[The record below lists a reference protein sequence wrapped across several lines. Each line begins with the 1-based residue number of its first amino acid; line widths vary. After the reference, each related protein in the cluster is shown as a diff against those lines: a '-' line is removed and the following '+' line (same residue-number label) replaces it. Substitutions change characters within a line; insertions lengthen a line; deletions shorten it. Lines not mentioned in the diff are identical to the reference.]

1 MTAVTLGSSCHMA
14 SAFTRGHVAVV
25 AGIARCG
32 GLAVVYGRQERAP
45 TRAGGV
51 AAIAVICS
59 EWMSAGFT
67 RSGGAIVAAA
77 ALIGGL
83 AVIDGREWS
92 PHRGVMAGVA

>member
-1 MTAVTLGSSCHMA
+1 MA

-51 AAIAVICS
+51 AAVAVVS
-59 EWMSAGFT
+59 
-67 RSGGAIVAAA
+67 
-77 ALIGGL
+77 
-83 AVIDGREWS
+83 
-92 PHRGVMAGVA
+92 